1 MPILLLLDISGN
13 IEWKCLE
20 ISVFIDKERHS
31 FNWLDDCF
39 WIRLAQ
45 YATADWLKVILGGS
59 HWLDQVSLVDTLEC
73 GSDSKGLRN
82 FYS

>member
-31 FNWLDDCF
+31 FN
-39 WIRLAQ
+39 
-45 YATADWLKVILGGS
+45 
-59 HWLDQVSLVDTLEC
+59 
-73 GSDSKGLRN
+73 
-82 FYS
+82 